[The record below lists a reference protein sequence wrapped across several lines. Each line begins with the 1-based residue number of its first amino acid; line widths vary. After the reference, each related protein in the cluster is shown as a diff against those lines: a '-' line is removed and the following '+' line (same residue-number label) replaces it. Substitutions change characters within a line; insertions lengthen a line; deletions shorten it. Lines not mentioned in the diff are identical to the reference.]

1 MCVYTVLICDDDRD
15 IRRALNIYLTGAG
28 YRVLEASNGLEALE
42 LVGKEDVHLI
52 LLDVMMPDMDGV
64 SALSRLREHS
74 NVPVIL
80 LTAKSEDK
88 DKIMGLEL
96 GADDYVT
103 KPFNAQELLAR
114 IRALLRRYIHMN
126 AQGPAKKPSCLVLG
140 GIELDDETKTVL
152 LDGEEV
158 VITPKEYDILKFFME
173 NPGKVFSSR
182 EIYRRVWQ
190 DKPMGAE
197 GTVPVHIRHLREKL
211 EIDPASPHYLKVVW
225 GKGYKLEG

>member
-1 MCVYTVLICDDDRD
+1 MYTVMICDDDRD

-28 YRVLEASNGLEALE
+28 YDVLEAANGQEALD
-42 LVGKEDVHLI
+42 LVSNREIHLI
-52 LLDVMMPDMDGV
+52 LLDIMMPEMDGV
-64 SALSRLREHS
+64 SALTILRQRS

-80 LTAKSEDK
+80 LTAKSDDE

-103 KPFNAQELLAR
+103 KPFNAQEVIAR
-114 IRALLRRYIHMN
+114 VKALLRRYMRLGEK
-126 AQGPAKKPSCLVLG
+126 QDRPAVLTLG
-140 GIELDDETKTVL
+140 GIEMDDETKTVSVE
-152 LDGEEV
+152 GEEIT
-158 VITPKEYDILKFFME
+158 ITPKEYDILKFFME

-197 GTVPVHIRHLREKL
+197 GTVAVHIRHLREKL
-211 EIDPASPHYLKVVW
+211 EIDPAEPRYLKVVW
-225 GKGYKLEG
+225 GKGYKIEG